1 MRFLEQVKA
10 YRPGLV
16 VTAEEVR
23 AMIGVLTLEPNVS
36 KGLVTTTS
44 TFAPGI
50 LQDPDIARL
59 MPYRL
64 EFEGTRRSA

>member
-1 MRFLEQVKA
+1 MV
-10 YRPGLV
+10 
-16 VTAEEVR
+16 
-23 AMIGVLTLEPNVS
+23 GVLTLQPNVS

-50 LQDPDIARL
+50 AEDPDIARL

-64 EFEGTRRSA
+64 ELKGRDALLEWLTAVAAEKRNV